1 MYKKLEEETIDDILE
16 AGIDEFIEKGLQGA
30 GHERHR
36 EKVRRQ
42 CRRDL

>member
-30 GHERHR
+30 VMSGIA
-36 EKVRRQ
+36 KSPASVSA
-42 CRRDL
+42 